1 MDFNHANYIED
12 LTMKISIELSLYPLA
27 EEQYKS
33 EIWAFIK
40 RLRNVDGL
48 TVVTNG
54 MSTQVFGDYDL
65 AVSKVMSEIKQVHS
79 SIDQNT
85 GAEGA
90 AIFVCKFINGDRSQP
105 EAES

>member
-1 MDFNHANYIED
+1 
-12 LTMKISIELSLYPLA
+12 MKISIELSLYPLA
-27 EEQYKS
+27 IDNFKD

-40 RLRNVDGL
+40 RLRKVDGL

-65 AVSKVMSEIKQVHS
+65 AVSKVMAEIKHVHS
-79 SIDQNT
+79 TT
-85 GAEGA
+85 GAA
-90 AIFVCKFINGDRSQP
+90 VFVCKFINGDRSTV

>member
-1 MDFNHANYIED
+1 
-12 LTMKISIELSLYPLA
+12 MKISIELSLYPLA
-27 EEQYKS
+27 VDNFKD

-40 RLRNVDGL
+40 RLRKVDGL

-65 AVSKVMSEIKQVHS
+65 AVNNVMAEIKQVHS
-79 SIDQNT
+79 TT
-85 GAEGA
+85 GAA
-90 AIFVCKFINGDRSQP
+90 VFVCKFINGDRSQV